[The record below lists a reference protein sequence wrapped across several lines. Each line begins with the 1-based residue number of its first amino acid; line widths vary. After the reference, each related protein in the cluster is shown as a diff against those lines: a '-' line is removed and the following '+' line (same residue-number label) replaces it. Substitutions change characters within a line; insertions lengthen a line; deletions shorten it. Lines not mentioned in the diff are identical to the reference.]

1 MLSIALLRKF
11 RRACLMLAL
20 KRSTA
25 AFALDCHG
33 KKKNAI
39 SLQHCPRE
47 RQQPWS
53 ERLVRPVGFEE
64 HLQFAPLSLQ

>member
-11 RRACLMLAL
+11 RGTGLMLAL

-39 SLQHCPRE
+39 SLQRLTGL
-47 RQQPWS
+47 QQ
-53 ERLVRPVGFEE
+53 RK
-64 HLQFAPLSLQ
+64 